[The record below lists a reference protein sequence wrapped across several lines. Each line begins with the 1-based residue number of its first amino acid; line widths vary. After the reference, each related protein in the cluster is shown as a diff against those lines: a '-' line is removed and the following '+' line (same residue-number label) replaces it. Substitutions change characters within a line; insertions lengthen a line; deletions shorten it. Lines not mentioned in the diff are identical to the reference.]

1 MRALGVDAGERRIG
15 LAVSD
20 GSGLIATP
28 LEVLSIG
35 EEDDAAALVA
45 QRAQDL
51 AADCIVV
58 GMPIDLRGE
67 EGVAAQ
73 NMRRFVERLREAS
86 DLPVETSDERM
97 TSAVA
102 ARSMQE
108 AGLTERDR
116 RGQVDKVAAALILQT
131 WLDLR
136 RCGSEGGTP

>member
-1 MRALGVDAGERRIG
+1 MRALGVDVGERRIG

-20 GSGLIATP
+20 ASGLIASP
-28 LEVLSIG
+28 LEVLTVS
-35 EEDDAAALVA
+35 EEADPVALVLE
-45 QRAQDL
+45 RAREL
-51 AADCIVV
+51 GVEGIVV

-73 NMRRFVERLREAS
+73 NMREFVERFRAAT
-86 DLPVETSDERM
+86 DLPVETCDERM

-131 WLDLR
+131 WLDR
-136 RCGSEGGTP
+136 RRAEEDAR